1 MRQITAVQAAA
12 LLQDGDTLL
21 IGGSGGGHAVP
32 DALLAAVGERFRAT
46 GAPRAITAV
55 HPVGL
60 GDGKTR
66 GAGHLAQKGLL
77 KRVVSGTFVN
87 SPGIARLALDEEIE
101 AYTLPQGAMSQLM
114 REMAAGRPGLLTK
127 TGLHTF
133 VDPRQGGGRQSRRAT
148 EDLIDVVEFRGDE
161 YLFYKPY
168 SVNVAFLRGSA
179 ADEDGNISM
188 EHEAVTLEMLSM
200 AQATRRAGGIVI
212 AQVKSIVPSG
222 SIHPK
227 MVKVPGILLD
237 AVVVEPDQWQTY
249 ETQESLAYSGHLRVV
264 LEDIPRLPPS
274 PRRIVARRGAL
285 ELFEGAICNL
295 GSGISTGIA
304 NVAAEEGILRRICLT
319 NEQGNIGGA
328 PASGNEA
335 GAAMSPD
342 AQVDQPYQF
351 DFYDG
356 GGLDLAFL
364 SFAEFDA
371 EGNVNVSRFGG
382 RIVGPG
388 GFINISQGASSV
400 VFGGTL
406 TAGGAPKVVQRVEQV
421 TFSGPYA
428 RSRGQRVTY
437 VTERAVFRLG
447 ECGPEVIEIA
457 PGADLETDVIAAMG
471 FRPRV
476 SPALRR
482 MEAGLFADGPMG
494 LASRLPGR
502 PPRPAL
508 NRFSMGQA
516 AE

>member
-249 ETQESLAYSGHLRVV
+249 ETQESLAYSGHLRVA

-457 PGADLETDVIAAMG
+457 TGADLEADVIAVMG

-494 LASRLPGR
+494 LASRLPGA
-502 PPRPAL
+502 RPA
-508 NRFSMGQA
+508 RH
-516 AE
+516 

>member
-1 MRQITAVQAAA
+1 MKIISAADA
-12 LLQDGDTLL
+12 ARLLQDGDTLL

-32 DALLAAVGERFRAT
+32 DALLAAVGERFRGT
-46 GAPRAITAV
+46 GTPRGLTAL

-66 GAGHLAQKGLL
+66 GAGHLAQDGLL

-87 SPGIARLALDEEIE
+87 SPGIAQLALDEKIE
-101 AYTLPQGAMSQLM
+101 AYTLPQGSMSQLM
-114 REMAAGRPGLLTK
+114 REMAAGRPGLLTRI
-127 TGLHTF
+127 GLHSF
-133 VDPRQGGGRQSRRAT
+133 VDPRLQGGRQSRRAT
-148 EDLIDVVEFRGDE
+148 EDLVELVEFRGEE
-161 YLFYKPY
+161 YLFYRPFR
-168 SVNVAFLRGSA
+168 VDVAFVRGSA

-188 EHEAVTLEMLSM
+188 EHEAVTLEMLSI
-200 AQATRRAGGIVI
+200 AQAARRSGGIVV
-212 AQVKSIVPSG
+212 AQVKRIVPRG

-227 MVKVPGILLD
+227 MVKVPGILVD
-237 AVVVEPDQWQTY
+237 ALVVDPDQWQTY
-249 ETQESLAYSGHLRVV
+249 ETEDSPAYSGHARVA
-264 LEDIPRLPPS
+264 LEDVPRLPPG
-274 PRRIVARRGAL
+274 PRRIVARRGAC

-304 NVAAEEGILRRICLT
+304 NVAAEEGVLRRVCLT

-335 GAAMSPD
+335 GAARSPD
-342 AQVDQPYQF
+342 AQIDQPYQF

-388 GFINISQGASSV
+388 GFINISQGARAV

-406 TAGGAPKVVQRVEQV
+406 TANGAPKAVQRVEQV
-421 TFSGPYA
+421 TFSGRFA
-428 RSRGQRVTY
+428 RERSQPVLY

-447 ECGPEVIEIA
+447 EFGPELIEIA
-457 PGADLETDVIAAMG
+457 PGLDLESQVIGAMG
-471 FRPRV
+471 FRPRI

-482 MEAGLFADGPMG
+482 MDAGLFAEGPMG
-494 LASRLPGR
+494 LADRLPVR
-502 PPRPAL
+502 PPRAAARLAPAI
-508 NRFSMGQA
+508 A
-516 AE
+516 